1 MKLKTS
7 WHFTKWDG
15 LNIVLVIHYI
25 TCPKNFTALQIF
37 LNIFLLKWKKKWRK
51 FWAQCILLSSKILF
65 HFWIKAWFL
74 FFFQM
79 VIFTTLW
86 KSTLK
91 MALFRRCLTLF
102 KSTLFNSTL
111 FNVVNFNVDVHNV
124 ISTLIW
130 RCVTSRCHINPKT
143 TLKRR
148 WNVCWVMIHP
158 EVPIGCPKKD
168 FEFSEANR
176 LFFIRIKTKIDEA
189 QYSYYF
195 KVLSLKMFL
204 FRSYF
209 VRNLLMLLGYVY
221 SWGVE
226 SYIIR

>member
-1 MKLKTS
+1 MKEILSSVYSFKLK
-7 WHFTKWDG
+7 
-15 LNIVLVIHYI
+15 NIIS
-25 TCPKNFTALQIF
+25 F
-37 LNIFLLKWKKKWRK
+37 LNQGLIFI
-51 FWAQCILLSSKILF
+51 FFSNGHIHNVVKIY
-65 HFWIKAWFL
+65 
-74 FFFQM
+74 
-79 VIFTTLW
+79 VENGVV
-86 KSTLK
+86 STLP
-91 MALFRRCLTLF
+91 
-102 KSTLFNSTL
+102 
-111 FNVVNFNVDVHNV
+111 NVVQINVVQFDVVQRCNFNVDVHNV

-221 SWGVE
+221 SWGAE

>member
-1 MKLKTS
+1 
-7 WHFTKWDG
+7 
-15 LNIVLVIHYI
+15 
-25 TCPKNFTALQIF
+25 
-37 LNIFLLKWKKKWRK
+37 
-51 FWAQCILLSSKILF
+51 
-65 HFWIKAWFL
+65 
-74 FFFQM
+74 M

-102 KSTLFNSTL
+102 KSTLFNSAL

-158 EVPIGCPKKD
+158 EVPIGCPKKG

-209 VRNLLMLLGYVY
+209 VRNLLMLLRLCLLLR
-221 SWGVE
+221 SWKLYNPIGHAIA
-226 SYIIR
+226 SQKIDFTAFRSFFCK